1 MLNSD
6 LLAERFPYA
15 RYHAD
20 WHLVT
25 WFPEGVLDNEGA
37 DRVVEF
43 LESQEKIGGHPFH
56 RYTDMTGFTRMQL
69 GLDHVVR
76 IARRRR
82 RYAGP
87 PVKSAFY
94 AVRLISLSI
103 ARMYEELM
111 EGSRIEVCTFRDRG
125 AAAEW
130 LGVPPDLLQ
139 PPTTERS
146 VKSKP

>member
-1 MLNSD
+1 MTEEPKFIVP
-6 LLAERFPYA
+6 AECPYA
-15 RYHAD
+15 RYYPTLRVMT
-20 WHLVT
+20 WH
-25 WFPEGVLDNEGA
+25 PSGVLDNDRA
-37 DRVVEF
+37 DQTIEY
-43 LESQEKIGGHPFH
+43 LESHELIEKEPFN
-56 RYTDMTGFTRMQL
+56 RYTDMSGYTRMQI

-94 AVRLISLSI
+94 AVRLISVQI

-111 EGSRIEVCTFRDRG
+111 AGSKIQVCTFRDRA

-130 LGVPPDLLQ
+130 LGVPMEVLL
-139 PPTTERS
+139 PPKVGSE
-146 VKSKP
+146 

>member
-1 MLNSD
+1 MTEEPKFIVP
-6 LLAERFPYA
+6 AECPSA
-15 RYHAD
+15 RYYPTLRVMT
-20 WHLVT
+20 WH
-25 WFPEGVLDNEGA
+25 PSGVLDNDRA
-37 DRVVEF
+37 DQTIEY
-43 LESQEKIGGHPFH
+43 LESHELIEKEPFN
-56 RYTDMTGFTRMQL
+56 RYTDMSGYTRMQI

-94 AVRLISLSI
+94 AVRLISVQI

-111 EGSRIEVCTFRDRG
+111 AGSKIQVCTVRDRA

-130 LGVPPDLLQ
+130 LGVPMEVLL
-139 PPTTERS
+139 PPKVGSE
-146 VKSKP
+146 